1 MRFRSLSGDGGGGLS
16 VVPGEEG
23 DVEPHLAQRVHREVR
38 LGLQGVRDGEH
49 GHQHAVDGEED
60 GGVAELFLR
69 LHLVLDV
76 GRDLDE
82 VLLPDPLPVPDK
94 DHTTIGRFHAVVVTA
109 AAVDIEWG
117 RCLVAA
123 AAAGVIVEAA
133 PDEVG
138 RSPGARVVDRRA
150 GQLRR
155 E

>member
-1 MRFRSLSGDGGGGLS
+1 MVFHSRMNYGTEDKEQLSGLGK
-16 VVPGEEG
+16 EG
-23 DVEPHLAQRVHREVR
+23 VARASLKIEARMAFLT
-38 LGLQGVRDGEH
+38 
-49 GHQHAVDGEED
+49 VDCDED
-60 GGVAELFLR
+60 GGVAELFLC
-69 LHLVLDV
+69 LQLVLDV

-82 VLLPDPLPVPDK
+82 VLLPDPLPVPDE
-94 DHTTIGRFHAVVVTA
+94 DHTTIGRFHAVVVTAAA

-138 RSPGARVVDRRA
+138 RCPGARVVDRRA